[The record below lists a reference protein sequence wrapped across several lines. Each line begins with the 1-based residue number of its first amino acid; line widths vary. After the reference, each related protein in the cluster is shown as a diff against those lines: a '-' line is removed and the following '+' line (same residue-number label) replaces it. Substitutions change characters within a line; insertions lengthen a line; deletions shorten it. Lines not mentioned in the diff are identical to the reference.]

1 MTAALAVARWIDALN
16 DRMAVLARW
25 AIFAATFI
33 SAGNAFVR
41 YVFGYS
47 SNALLEIQWYLFTA
61 CVMFGAAQVLRVN
74 EHVRVDVLYALYP
87 TRAKVAVDLMGLA
100 VWLLPV
106 VLLLVWLSWP
116 VALAQFLSGER
127 SNNPGG
133 LVRWPV
139 TLMIPVGLGLLSL
152 QAVSEIVK
160 RVAWLRDRFEMA
172 NDYQRPVQ

>member
-1 MTAALAVARWIDALN
+1 MNAALAVARGIDAFN
-16 DRMAVLARW
+16 DRLAVLARW

-41 YVFGYS
+41 YAFSFS

-61 CVMFGAAQVLRVN
+61 CVMFGASQVLRVN

-87 TRAKVAVDLMGLA
+87 VRAKVVVDLLGLA
-100 VWLLPV
+100 LWLLPV

-152 QAVSEIVK
+152 QAVSELVK
-160 RVAWLRDRFEMA
+160 RVAWLRGRFEMA

>member
-1 MTAALAVARWIDALN
+1 MNAALAVARWIDALN
-16 DRMAVLARW
+16 DRLAVLARW
-25 AIFAATFI
+25 AILAATVI

-41 YVFGYS
+41 YAVGFS

-61 CVMFGAAQVLRVN
+61 CVMFGASQVLRVN

-87 TRAKVAVDLMGLA
+87 VRAKVVVDLLGLA
-100 VWLLPV
+100 LWLLPV

-160 RVAWLRDRFEMA
+160 RIAWLRGRFEI